1 MWSFI
6 RWGLCVVPSL
16 FMAVFGRLVAPILPF
31 FVEKDTLRLPAWLD
45 WFNTPHSTADGDR
58 GHQER
63 WPGNSPWQTYVRR
76 VAWYLRNVC
85 YGFDRTVVGVQ
96 VRAGDW
102 RFINGNPDVG
112 DLSGVSGWVFY
123 RLFDYIGD
131 LRAWQFYAVYHY
143 PIFCTWKCIRVGFG
157 WKLWG
162 SLLQGDH
169 CQFFLYFHPFK
180 SSGKAKD

>member
-85 YGFDRTVVGVQ
+85 YGFDRTVVGVLI
-96 VRAGDW
+96 RPNYW
-102 RFINGNPDVG
+102 RFTNGNPKVG

-123 RLFDYIGD
+123 RAYSPDDTLK
-131 LRAWQFYAVYHY
+131 AWQFYAVYHY
-143 PIFCTWKCIRVGFG
+143 PIGRGKFKCVRMGAG
-157 WKLWG
+157 WKIWG
-162 SLLQGDH
+162 TFSTKDYA
-169 CQFFLYFHPFK
+169 QFFLYFHPFK
-180 SSGKAKD
+180 GSGRKA